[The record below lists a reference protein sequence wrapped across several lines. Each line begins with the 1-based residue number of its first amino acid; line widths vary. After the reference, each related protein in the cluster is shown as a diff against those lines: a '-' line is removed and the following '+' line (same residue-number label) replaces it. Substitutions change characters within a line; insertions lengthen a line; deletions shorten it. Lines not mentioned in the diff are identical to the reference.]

1 MANRPTIVDHRTHR
15 RFLQEREQRLARE
28 ARLKAAKEKIDGVTT
43 ELIDQM
49 EAMLSQQLGKPTKIN
64 DALKCLVSNLATQV
78 VESEELRALQA
89 VMAQQMLSLQQ
100 QINAM
105 RKNYDERLARI

>member
-1 MANRPTIVDHRTHR
+1 MIVDQRTHR
-15 RFLQEREQRLARE
+15 RFLQERQERIAKE
-28 ARLKAAKEKIDGVTT
+28 ARLEKAKEKIDGVTT
-43 ELIDQM
+43 ELTDQM

-78 VESEELRALQA
+78 VETEELRALQIT
-89 VMAQQMLSLQQ
+89 MAQQMLSLQQ